1 MIDSQRISFTD
12 TAEHVGVI
20 RSTSGNLPNLLNRV
34 LAHKKVLGSLLSAG
48 LAKGHRASPASC
60 LLVNKLHGEPVLM
73 SGLSSQVLSK
83 TEINLVSHHHKKT
96 LINLQRLH
104 AKTPDPVVFFLAGS
118 LPGSAVHHQRQL
130 TIFGMIARLPGSL
143 LHKLAVRM
151 LTVSRPSSMSWFV
164 QIRDICLKYSLPH
177 PLSLLQN
184 PPTKATYKHLVKS
197 KVLDYWE
204 NELRLKA
211 TPMRSLQFF
220 KPEFMSLSKAHT
232 IWATSKNSPYETNKA
247 IIQAR
252 LLSGRYRTESLCRHW
267 SDNTAGVCLLHSCF
281 KNQMMEDV
289 SHILVICASLASV
302 RDRLFTFFSNYGVS
316 HPHLMQAITGF
327 LSSTSTSY
335 KTQFLVDCSVLP
347 EIILLQ
353 QHYGKIV
360 LNELFY
366 ITRTWCFT
374 IHRER
379 LRMLNRWKKY

>member
-1 MIDSQRISFTD
+1 
-12 TAEHVGVI
+12 
-20 RSTSGNLPNLLNRV
+20 
-34 LAHKKVLGSLLSAG
+34 
-48 LAKGHRASPASC
+48 
-60 LLVNKLHGEPVLM
+60 
-73 SGLSSQVLSK
+73 
-83 TEINLVSHHHKKT
+83 
-96 LINLQRLH
+96 
-104 AKTPDPVVFFLAGS
+104 
-118 LPGSAVHHQRQL
+118 
-130 TIFGMIARLPGSL
+130 
-143 LHKLAVRM
+143 M

-220 KPEFMSLSKAHT
+220 KPEFMSLSKAHP
-232 IWATSKNSPYETNKA
+232 IWVTSKNNPYETNKA

-281 KNQMMEDV
+281 KDQMMEDV